1 MVDVNDGYTTIS
13 GHIGD
18 PIKVPYASRNHNRD
32 FGKFAED
39 IRKNTEKIIKKD
51 GIDLTKPENEIYLKL
66 TQSDKDD
73 IIDYL
78 REEGIVIHHVRD
90 NRDFDYTFEM
100 QETKRHNAN
109 KGGVAHKGPQALD
122 GKKRGE

>member
-1 MVDVNDGYTTIS
+1 MI
-13 GHIGD
+13 
-18 PIKVPYASRNHNRD
+18 
-32 FGKFAED
+32 
-39 IRKNTEKIIKKD
+39 
-51 GIDLTKPENEIYLKL
+51 
-66 TQSDKDD
+66 
-73 IIDYL
+73 L
-78 REEGIVIHHVRD
+78 REEGIVIHHARD